1 MQILMVYSGI
11 SIIMKKSR
19 KKQMTL
25 NELARMVA
33 QGFSETAKKSEV
45 ATKND
50 IKSLKSRMGK
60 FESKMDKLGGRTEN
74 LEIKTSRIEAK
85 LDRALYKEMARLEE
99 LIRQIARKTKIKL
112 EY

>member
-1 MQILMVYSGI
+1 
-11 SIIMKKSR
+11 MKKSR

-50 IKSLKSRMGK
+50 IKSLKSRMGKFESRMGK